1 MEIDPEPADLPQQMH
16 EVLSPLLSLIRTAR
30 SISPGKLGILHTLAT
45 EGRASAA
52 RMSQAIGV
60 SQQAISLTTKELEGL
75 GLIERHR
82 DEADR
87 RKLWFQLTDAGRQKL
102 DQEILLGR
110 TALLQAM
117 GENLSDEDRSLIR
130 SALPALKKINTA
142 VRP

>member
-1 MEIDPEPADLPQQMH
+1 MEFEQESSDLPEQMY
-16 EVLSPLLSLIRTAR
+16 EALAPLLSLIRTAR

-45 EGRASAA
+45 EGRASAS
-52 RMSQAIGV
+52 RMRQAIGV

-87 RKLWFQLTDAGRQKL
+87 RKLWFKLTDAGRQKL
-102 DQEILLGR
+102 EHEIQLGQR
-110 TALLQAM
+110 ALMQAI
-117 GENLSDEDRSLIR
+117 GENLNDEEFSLIR
-130 SALPALKKINTA
+130 AALPALKKINTA

>member
-1 MEIDPEPADLPQQMH
+1 MEFEQEPSDLPEQMH
-16 EVLSPLLSLIRTAR
+16 EALSPLLSLIRTAR

-52 RMSQAIGV
+52 RMRQAIGV

-87 RKLWFQLTDAGRQKL
+87 RKLWFKLTDAGRQKL
-102 DQEILLGR
+102 EHEIQLGQR
-110 TALLQAM
+110 ALMQAI
-117 GENLSDEDRSLIR
+117 GENLSDEEISLIR
-130 SALPALKKINTA
+130 AALPALKKINTA

>member
-1 MEIDPEPADLPQQMH
+1 MEIEHESAGLSEQMH
-16 EVLSPLLSLIRTAR
+16 EALSPLLSLIRTAL
-30 SISPGKLGILHTLAT
+30 SISPGKLGILHTLAI

-52 RMSQAIGV
+52 RMRQAIGV
-60 SQQAISLTTKELEGL
+60 SQQAILLTTKELEGL

-102 DQEILLGR
+102 EHEIQLGQA
-110 TALLQAM
+110 ALMQAIS
-117 GENLSDEDRSLIR
+117 ENLSDDELSLIR
-130 SALPALKKINTA
+130 AALPALKEINTA